1 MPILRIVMAPS
12 TRAPILVPNTSS
24 TVKNPTMM
32 IGAMS
37 MWKAPKL
44 RFVFQPRP
52 MSRMKSLRYTPQYF
66 EMTDPAM
73 SISRM
78 RSHPM
83 IHAMISPMV
92 A

>member
-1 MPILRIVMAPS
+1 
-12 TRAPILVPNTSS
+12 
-24 TVKNPTMM
+24 
-32 IGAMS
+32 
-37 MWKAPKL
+37 
-44 RFVFQPRP
+44 

-66 EMTDPAM
+66 EMTEPAM